1 MNLLR
6 NDWSDVT
13 NHDISLSHSFLL
25 SGAKPKISDDN
36 GNRTLKRPCNDM
48 NRNIVKLLI
57 EKGADAGPLVEDS
70 IDQENIKKLK
80 FLFSSGADPNL
91 KNYMLMAM
99 RKA

>member
-1 MNLLR
+1 
-6 NDWSDVT
+6 
-13 NHDISLSHSFLL
+13 
-25 SGAKPKISDDN
+25 
-36 GNRTLKRPCNDM
+36 M

-91 KNYMLMAM
+91 KNYMLMAL
-99 RKA
+99 RNG